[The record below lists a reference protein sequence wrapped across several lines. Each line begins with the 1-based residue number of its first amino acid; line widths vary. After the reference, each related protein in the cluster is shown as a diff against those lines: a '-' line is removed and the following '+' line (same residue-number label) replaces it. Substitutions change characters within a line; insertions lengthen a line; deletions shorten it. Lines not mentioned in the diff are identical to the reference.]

1 MAYSYPY
8 PYTSPLLL
16 PFSSAFFPTAH
27 TTAYATV
34 PSSIQG
40 TRLTLL
46 DARTRWEN
54 RWLRS
59 QLHHILSNPGQ
70 TDSPIHKSEGN
81 RLLEALSTA
90 QRTGTDMIFPPPGPL
105 ETHFQSRARVP
116 LGILT
121 NVVVLAEARKDEQIP
136 VVGANSGSKNTNE
149 TDTTPRIAMH
159 EIVGNRLLKALT
171 TAQRTGNDMVF
182 PPPGPVEARF
192 QSCAN
197 VVAPTEAENHEEKA
211 EAEAVVGTCGG
222 SSDMNELYMSV
233 VPGPATDESR
243 APSRQALADELLA
256 PGMKQR
262 LDKLEEDPAERVKVM
277 EAMKAGNA
285 YDYIFSL
292 LEETSL
298 ASDTETESEYSWTA
312 CSDSTSELFVVWGQE
327 NATGDSDVDVL
338 DKAGRNQWDHLVIE
352 EGALAGPQTSD
363 SAQEMRNEY
372 CETLEDILDL
382 LRAVD
387 AVRVGEMREK
397 KRALLAFVV
406 FRPNSVI
413 NHHHVFSGRKL
424 ERRSPMTAWRL
435 RLLFHT
441 HREPPL
447 TFDDTRG
454 TSWVIRQLPRL
465 QLHPTTA
472 PQLHR
477 CQYSSVTGAG
487 TDGDTLWEL
496 HAERHPPVSAS
507 VRDKL
512 WTNSRSGAALG
523 LDGLYI
529 YSRLSPEPPPRIPYS
544 GVHSLHNLSRVFF
557 DHFLPRM
564 KKGFSKDLK
573 LQKPQ
578 STP

>member
-70 TDSPIHKSEGN
+70 TDSPIHESEGN

-90 QRTGTDMIFPPPGPL
+90 QRTGTDMVFPPPGPL

-159 EIVGNRLLKALT
+159 EIVGNRLLKALR

-197 VVAPTEAENHEEKA
+197 VAVPTEAENHEEKA
-211 EAEAVVGTCGG
+211 EAEAVVGTCVG

-233 VPGPATDESR
+233 AVGSGESR
-243 APSRQALADELLA
+243 APSVASSYGSLDWYPHPTPEAEMYGQALADELLA

-312 CSDSTSELFVVWGQE
+312 SSDSASELFVVWGQE
-327 NATGDSDVDVL
+327 NATEDSDVDVL
-338 DKAGRNQWDHLVIE
+338 EKAGRNQWDHLVIE

-387 AVRVGEMREK
+387 AVVEG
-397 KRALLAFVV
+397 
-406 FRPNSVI
+406 
-413 NHHHVFSGRKL
+413 
-424 ERRSPMTAWRL
+424 
-435 RLLFHT
+435 
-441 HREPPL
+441 
-447 TFDDTRG
+447 
-454 TSWVIRQLPRL
+454 Q
-465 QLHPTTA
+465 
-472 PQLHR
+472 
-477 CQYSSVTGAG
+477 
-487 TDGDTLWEL
+487 
-496 HAERHPPVSAS
+496 
-507 VRDKL
+507 
-512 WTNSRSGAALG
+512 
-523 LDGLYI
+523 
-529 YSRLSPEPPPRIPYS
+529 
-544 GVHSLHNLSRVFF
+544 
-557 DHFLPRM
+557 
-564 KKGFSKDLK
+564 
-573 LQKPQ
+573 
-578 STP
+578 